1 MTVKEIA
8 ALAHVSPAAVSR
20 YLNGGPL
27 SEQKREA
34 IRRVI
39 EETGFQPNKLARD
52 LRRGTV
58 KQIGLI
64 VPRLYSNA
72 AGEIADGIHSV
83 LLEKGYMTVLGS
95 TGFSDETEAEY
106 LRLMASYPLAGVIVM
121 AVSASEAKE
130 KLYGSYS
137 LPIVITGQNMRTVS
151 SISHEDELAM
161 YDLTQRMLG
170 RNRKHFVYL
179 GVDKRDD
186 AVGVNRYNGFLKAL
200 ADAGIREEDTCFR
213 RTDFTAESGYH
224 RMQEILQGGYAF
236 DAVLCA
242 TDMIALGAL
251 AALREAGI
259 KVPEEVSI
267 AGIGN
272 EWANRTSVP
281 RLTSARFRQF
291 DCGRIAAE
299 VLLELI
305 KDREQPKRTVKLG
318 YTIEEGGSI

>member
-1 MTVKEIA
+1 
-8 ALAHVSPAAVSR
+8 
-20 YLNGGPL
+20 
-27 SEQKREA
+27 
-34 IRRVI
+34 
-39 EETGFQPNKLARD
+39 
-52 LRRGTV
+52 
-58 KQIGLI
+58 
-64 VPRLYSNA
+64 
-72 AGEIADGIHSV
+72 
-83 LLEKGYMTVLGS
+83 
-95 TGFSDETEAEY
+95 
-106 LRLMASYPLAGVIVM
+106 
-121 AVSASEAKE
+121 
-130 KLYGSYS
+130 
-137 LPIVITGQNMRTVS
+137 MRTVS